1 MTFLPIFSPVLVEND
16 PVTSAEMNQIS
27 ADLVN
32 AIDGLNGG
40 TYTNTLITLSGPLT
54 LGGDL
59 NINGPTNVT
68 NVLTFFDNVTVN
80 TGVTFLID
88 GGATLENFGNISL
101 GGGTVSGNMTWTGAT
116 TSPTI
121 SQVTST
127 TGNGNSLILQAQS
140 TTFAGG
146 DGGNAVLSA
155 GTGGAGGNAGN
166 AEVVCG
172 GTNSEVLFKSS
183 NTILGTINTTDF
195 ALFPNTSGGGQSLQV
210 LPWQGTQNSQNAVYS
225 VTPFYARTTV
235 AGQSQIL
242 PQYFL
247 ANSTVA
253 VFDIFYA
260 CRALNGQ
267 PAISGNRIMCIAL
280 CNSSGAV
287 TTNISP
293 VITTNANNVGAAN
306 ASYAPGDGTFDVGA
320 IPTST
325 YMIVATTTTNGVIF
339 SVANPYSFTMDWQV
353 VVSALYC

>member
-1 MTFLPIFSPVLVEND
+1 MTAFVKPSTITNESGAYNYKGQLSSPSLNYIDNNFPNLMDINGNNIFS
-16 PVTSAEMNQIS
+16 
-27 ADLVN
+27 
-32 AIDGLNGG
+32 G
-40 TYTNTLITLSGPLT
+40 TNTVTGEINYSGSASSTFGSGTTLTITAGASLAVA
-54 LGGDL
+54 GDL
-59 NINGPTNVT
+59 GIDPTGSLILFSGSIVEGNINFPVAQST
-68 NVLTFFDNVTVN
+68 
-80 TGVTFLID
+80 
-88 GGATLENFGNISL
+88 
-101 GGGTVSGNMTWTGAT
+101 
-116 TSPTI
+116 PTI

-127 TGNGNSLILQAQS
+127 TGNGNTLLLQAQS

-146 DGGNAVLSA
+146 GGGNAILSA
-155 GTGGAGGNAGN
+155 GTGGSGGNGGN

-210 LPWQGTQNSQNAVYS
+210 LPWQGIQNSQNAVYS

-242 PQYFL
+242 PQYYL

-253 VFDIFYA
+253 IFDIFYT

-267 PAISGNRIMCIAL
+267 PAISGNRVLCIAL